1 MSIPF
6 LSCSRLWP
14 ILHSARLTVSSL
26 VILDFNESLT
36 PPRPLSKASLATA
49 ITAACLGLP
58 LLAPQAASAATQ
70 SATFNPVLIVDGQSS
85 STGFTFSGF
94 TGPVSGVTT
103 TIDLTKCGGQ
113 IDFSTGAC
121 LGTGFSFNDEIELLL
136 QSPAGTIV
144 SLVPLSALRGQE
156 PGATVTWT
164 FADSASSV
172 VSGNS
177 LVSGTYLPSSPL
189 SAFIGETGN
198 GTWNLLFAD
207 GAGGDPLSINN
218 WSLTVNQV
226 NQQVPGPL
234 PVLGAATAFGI
245 SRRLRRRIA
254 SSRAQA

>member
-1 MSIPF
+1 MQE
-6 LSCSRLWP
+6 
-14 ILHSARLTVSSL
+14 LTFFSL
-26 VILDFNESLT
+26 VILAFNESLT

-70 SATFNPVLIVDGQSS
+70 SATFNPVLIVDNGSS

-103 TIDLTKCGGQ
+103 TINLTKCGGP
-113 IDFSTGAC
+113 INSSTGAC
-121 LGTGFSFNDEIELLL
+121 LGSGFSYNNEIQLRL

-144 SLVPLSALRGQE
+144 SLVPLGALRGQT

-172 VSGNS
+172 VSGSS

-218 WSLTVNQV
+218 WSLTVNQ
-226 NQQVPGPL
+226 QVPGPL

>member
-1 MSIPF
+1 M
-6 LSCSRLWP
+6 
-14 ILHSARLTVSSL
+14 
-26 VILDFNESLT
+26 
-36 PPRPLSKASLATA
+36 
-49 ITAACLGLP
+49 
-58 LLAPQAASAATQ
+58 
-70 SATFNPVLIVDGQSS
+70 LIVDNGSS

-103 TIDLTKCGGQ
+103 TINRTKCGGP
-113 IDFSTGAC
+113 INSSTGAC
-121 LGTGFSFNDEIELLL
+121 QGSGFSYNNEIRPRL

-144 SLVPLSALRGQE
+144 SLVPLDALGGQT

-172 VSGNS
+172 VSGSS

-207 GAGGDPLSINN
+207 SAGGDPLSINN

>member
-1 MSIPF
+1 MQE
-6 LSCSRLWP
+6 
-14 ILHSARLTVSSL
+14 LTVFSL
-26 VILDFNESLT
+26 VILDFLVFNESLT

-218 WSLTVNQV
+218 WSLTVNQ
-226 NQQVPGPL
+226 QVPGPL